1 MKPNKTNSLTVQA
14 SKKMLPLLKPN
25 RYKGAYGGRGGT
37 KSHFFAELLILT
49 CLTRKT
55 RAACIREVQV
65 TIKDSVRQLLVNK
78 IQKFNLGSFFTV
90 TEREISA
97 KNGSLIVFRGMQS
110 YNAENIKSLENFDV
124 AWCEEAQTLSS
135 HSLRLLRPTIR
146 KEKSELWFSWN
157 PRHDTDAVDVF
168 FRGGSVRRGMISV
181 EVSHKDNHW
190 LPATL
195 KAEMEDDFQDDP
207 EMAEHVWG
215 GGYQIITEGSYYA
228 RHMLKAE
235 ADGRVGYFPY
245 LDNLPVHTAWDIG
258 VDDHTA
264 VWFIQEDGLEARI
277 IDYYELS
284 GGGLEDVVTD
294 AFPELNPDLD
304 LGVARAVEIG
314 RETPFTYGTHYMPHD
329 IMVREWGAGAKTRY
343 QTALEFGL
351 KPIHKGVAVGPI
363 ERINAVRALFPQF
376 RFNDT
381 KQVRIGIKRLNRYHR
396 KWNDSMQTYTTPEH
410 DENSHGADA
419 LGEFAVNCRIKPKPV
434 KEKKADPIISIGGN
448 STMTMND
455 LLSAVKKRKYD

>member
-1 MKPNKTNSLTVQA
+1 MKPKTNSLTVQA

-78 IQKFNLGSFFTV
+78 IQKFDLGSFFTV

-97 KNGSLIVFRGMQS
+97 KNGSLIIFRGMQS
-110 YNAENIKSLENFDV
+110 YNAENIKSLEDMDV

-135 HSLRLLRPTIR
+135 HSLQLLRPTIR

-181 EVSHKDNHW
+181 EVSHGDNPW
-190 LPATL
+190 FPDVLRM
-195 KAEMEDDFQDDP
+195 EMEDDFQDDA

-235 ADGRVGYFPY
+235 AEGRVGYFPY

-304 LGVARAVEIG
+304 LGVAGAVEIG
-314 RETPFTYGTHYMPHD
+314 RETPFAYGTHYMPHD

-351 KPIHKGVAVGPI
+351 KKIHKGVAVGPI
-363 ERINAVRALFPQF
+363 ERINAVRSLFHQF

-434 KEKKADPIISIGGN
+434 KEQKADPRITIGGN

-455 LLSAVKKRKYD
+455 LLSAVKKKKYE